1 MTTAAVLD
9 RTDAFATLG
18 TDVSKSGTAHQALI
32 DAGLAG
38 MNITKVPV
46 TSRNGRSVPGAYLLE
61 DATGEP
67 LPKMVVGNDF
77 TVVQYE
83 DVADTLDAVA
93 ARTGA
98 VFDRSGALDVRQYGI
113 GGARA
118 FISMRLPERLSI
130 GGDVVDAYLVAFMS
144 HGWNSNVLAP
154 TGTRVS
160 CANQQPQFARGDQF
174 KIVVRHTTSAIA
186 RTQAAEEALVKSVA
200 SMRRAAEEAEGML
213 RVPTTNAQF
222 EDIVKRLY
230 PLDDDASKATK
241 TRHTNRLERLELI
254 RTGDTNT
261 GIAGTAWGDY
271 QTILE
276 YGEWHQRVQGGEDAG
291 TNLAAVRARR
301 ALTAPNLVKDQLRA
315 FEVVRTVAG
324 ISN

>member
-1 MTTAAVLD
+1 MTTPILD
-9 RTDAFATLG
+9 RRDAFATLG
-18 TDVSKSGTAHQALI
+18 TDVSQSGTAHQALI

-38 MNITKVPV
+38 MNIVKVPV
-46 TSRNGRSVPGAYLLE
+46 SSRNGRTVPGAYLLE

-83 DVADTLDAVA
+83 DTAATLDAVA

-130 GGDVVDAYLVAFMS
+130 GGDIVDAFLVAFMS

-154 TGTRVS
+154 TGVRVE

-174 KIVVRHTTSAIA
+174 KIVIRHTTSALS
-186 RTQAAEEALVKSVA
+186 RTAAAEEALVKSVA

-213 RVPTTNAQF
+213 RVKTTAGQF
-222 EDIVKRLY
+222 EEIVSHLY
-230 PLDDDASKATK
+230 PLDGEASKATK
-241 TRHTNRLERLELI
+241 TRHANRLEQLTLI
-254 RTGDTNT
+254 RHGDTNA
-261 GIAGTAWGDY
+261 GIRGTAWGDY
-271 QTILE
+271 QAILE
-276 YGEWHQRVQGGEDAG
+276 YGEWHQRVQGGDDG
-291 TNLAAVRARR
+291 TTATRARR
-301 ALTAPNLVKDQLRA
+301 ALTAPNLINAQLKA
-315 FEVVRTVAG
+315 FDVVREVAH
-324 ISN
+324 IN